1 MSVNPPEPPA
11 LQSVQSADALYGR
24 VVTRGRR
31 LRRER
36 WAFLATAGTAV
47 VLLAAAVPIALS
59 SDGGERVATTDR
71 PHTTRPAPTT
81 TSTTSPLTTEPVA
94 PTTEPVTPSTAAPA
108 VVPVRTTTTRRPTA
122 TTAPHSTVTSRPAAT
137 TTTQPPAPTTTV
149 PNTGAATNCTETRPL
164 VAGGP
169 SGVVFVR
176 NGDIWSSTGD
186 ETTATNLT
194 ATPDDTEQAPAYSP
208 DRTRIV
214 FVRNGGL
221 FVIPA
226 TGGVASPLTQ
236 VFTNDSAPAW
246 SRDGGL
252 IAFVR
257 GGDIWLVSSTPNPNG
272 SDAIKAIDV
281 PDPLG
286 NPTWSPDGCRLAFTW
301 RGAVLT
307 ARTDGT
313 GMVKVRDAVAE
324 PSWWLNGRIA
334 VSTIQGGTTREI
346 WTILPNGSGFERLT
360 TGGGSNPVWSSANDN
375 VVAFQG
381 SRTTTNVDIYTIPY
395 PSPSGDITRITAD
408 AASDTDPTY

>member
-24 VVTRGRR
+24 VITRGRR

-81 TSTTSPLTTEPVA
+81 TSTTAPLTTEPGVLRETTTTLAPVA
-94 PTTEPVTPSTAAPA
+94 VDDT
-108 VVPVRTTTTRRPTA
+108 VPVRTTTTRRPTA
-122 TTAPHSTVTSRPAAT
+122 TTAPRSTVTTRPAAT

-149 PNTGAATNCTETRPL
+149 PSTGAATNCTETQPL
-164 VAGGP
+164 VASGP

-186 ETTATNLT
+186 EATATNLT

-214 FVRNGGL
+214 FVRSGGL
-221 FVIPA
+221 FVMPA
-226 TGGVASPLTQ
+226 TGGVVSPLTE
-236 VFTNDSAPAW
+236 VFSGDSAPAW

-257 GGDIWLVSSTPNPNG
+257 GGDIWLVNPNDPTPG
-272 SDAIKAIDV
+272 GGPTTRAIDV
-281 PDPLG
+281 ADPLG

-324 PSWWLNGRIA
+324 PSWGLNGRIA
-334 VSTIQGGTTREI
+334 VSAVQGTTRDVF
-346 WTILPNGSGFERLT
+346 TVLPDASGFERLT
-360 TGGGSNPVWSSANDN
+360 TGGASNPVWSSANDN
-375 VVAFQG
+375 VVAFQSG
-381 SRTTTNVDIYTIPY
+381 RTGNGDIYTISY
-395 PSPSGDITRITAD
+395 PSPPGAIARITSD
-408 AASDTDPTY
+408 AAPDTDPTW